1 MSKLSL
7 PARLAGLVLGL
18 AASGWLLA
26 GQVTQSTAALAGAPV
41 HKIAVHVDENDP
53 QRMNLALN
61 NVQNLKA
68 FYDSAGQPVE
78 IEVVAYGPGLHMLR
92 ADTSPVKDRISAM
105 SLEIEGLTFSACANT
120 LKGMTKKE
128 GREIELLSESHMVP
142 SGVVRLIELQEDGYS
157 YVRP

>member
-1 MSKLSL
+1 MPRSILSL
-7 PARLAGLVLGL
+7 AVGLVVSGL
-18 AASGWLLA
+18 LFA
-26 GQVTQSTAALAGAPV
+26 GQAVQSTPVSAAEQM
-41 HKIAVHVDENDP
+41 HKVAVHVDESDP
-53 QRMNLALN
+53 KRINMALN

-68 FYDSAGQPVE
+68 YYESKGEPVE

-105 SLEIEGLTFSACANT
+105 ALEIDSLTFSGCGNT

-128 GREIELLSESHMVP
+128 GKEIEMLSEARMVP
-142 SGVVRLIELQEDGYS
+142 SGVVRLVELQEDGYA